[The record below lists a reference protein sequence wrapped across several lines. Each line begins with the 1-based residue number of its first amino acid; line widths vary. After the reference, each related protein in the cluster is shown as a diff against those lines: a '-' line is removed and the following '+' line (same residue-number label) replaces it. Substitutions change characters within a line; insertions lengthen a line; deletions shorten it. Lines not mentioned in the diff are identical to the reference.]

1 MAPSLYFAMVV
12 WLVALEVVVVEGV
25 AVELVV
31 VVEGIVAGVLAL
43 DLLAV
48 LRDHSV

>member
-43 DLLAV
+43 DLAVV